1 MTYDR
6 IIYNGCVIP
15 VNPAFDIIYDGMVA
29 IRDGRIARVEKKPSD
44 FDAYQ
49 ADDWVDAAGGLI
61 LPGLVNTHVHLPM
74 SLFRGL
80 ADDLPLSEWLNDHI
94 FPAEFRYI
102 NEAAIKVGTRV
113 SCLEMLLSGTTT
125 CCDGYFLEDAVAEAV
140 LETGMR
146 GVLAQGVIDFP
157 APGSPDP
164 ARDVETAAAYVSRWQ
179 GESDRLTPSIFC
191 HSPYTCSAE
200 TLVRAKAA
208 AAKAGVRFQIHVAE
222 TRGEPDQI
230 AGADALSPVKYLDR
244 LGILDEQTLISHA
257 VWVDEADT
265 AILAAKKVNISH
277 NPESNMKLASGVAP
291 VPHFLSAGILVG
303 LGTDGC
309 ASNNNLDMF
318 MEMDTAAKLHKVMAN
333 DPTVMD
339 AKTVL
344 RMATIE
350 GARAIGLD
358 DWIGSI
364 ECGKEADLIV
374 VEIRKPHLTPMYHP
388 ESHLVYA
395 VRGADVRDVF
405 IGGEVRVRNGEVIG
419 LDADETMQA
428 AAALGSRIWQ
438 TD

>member
-1 MTYDR
+1 MKYDR
-6 IIYNGCVIP
+6 IIYNGCVIT
-15 VNPAFDIIYDGMVA
+15 VNPAFEIIADGLVA
-29 IRDGRIARVEKKPSD
+29 IRNGEIVRVEKKPVD
-44 FDAYQ
+44 VGTYA
-49 ADDWVDAAGGLI
+49 ADEWVDAAGGLI

-80 ADDLPLSEWLNDHI
+80 ADDLPLAEWLNDHI

-102 NEAAIKVGTRV
+102 NEASIKVGTRL

-125 CCDGYFLEDAVAEAV
+125 CCDGYFMEDAVAEAA
-140 LETGMR
+140 LESGMR
-146 GVLAQGVIDFP
+146 AVLAQGIIDFP
-157 APGSPDP
+157 APGAPDP
-164 ARDVETAAAYVSRWQ
+164 ARNVEIAAAYVSKWQ
-179 GESDRLTPSIFC
+179 DVSDRLSPSIFC

-208 AAKAGVRFQIHVAE
+208 AARAGVRFQIHVAE
-222 TRGEPDQI
+222 TRGEADQI
-230 AGADALSPVKYLDR
+230 AEANGRSPVKYLDR
-244 LGILDEQTLISHA
+244 LGVLDEKTLISHA
-257 VWVDEADT
+257 VWVDAEDID
-265 AILAAKKVNISH
+265 ILASRKVNVSH

-291 VPHFLSAGILVG
+291 VPDFIDAGIAVG

-309 ASNNNLDMF
+309 ASNNNLDLF
-318 MEMDTAAKLHKVMAN
+318 AEMDTAAKLHKVVSKN
-333 DPTVMD
+333 PTVMD

-358 DWIGSI
+358 SRIGSI
-364 ECGKEADLIV
+364 ECGKSADVIV
-374 VEIRKPHLTPMYHP
+374 VDTRKPHLTPMYHP

-405 IGGEVRVRNGEVIG
+405 IGGEARVRNREVVG
-419 LDADETMQA
+419 LDADAAMQA
-428 AAALGSRIWQ
+428 AAALGRRIWQ

>member
-6 IIYNGCVIP
+6 IIYNGCVMTF
-15 VNPAFDIIYDGMVA
+15 NPAFDIIYDGMVA
-29 IRDGRIARVEKKPSD
+29 IRDGRIARVEKKPRN
-44 FDAYQ
+44 FDAYA

-74 SLFRGL
+74 ALFRGL

-102 NEAAIKVGTRV
+102 NEAAIKIGTRL

-125 CCDGYFLEDAVAEAV
+125 CCDGYFMEDFVAEAL

-164 ARDVETAAAYVSRWQ
+164 ARNVETAAAYVSRWQ
-179 GESDRLTPSIFC
+179 GVSDRLIPSIFC

-222 TRGEPDQI
+222 TRGEADQI
-230 AGADALSPVKYLDR
+230 AGADGLSPVKYLDR

-265 AILAAKKVNISH
+265 AILAAKKVNVSH

-291 VPHFLSAGILVG
+291 VPDFLSAGISVG

-358 DWIGSI
+358 DRIGSI

-374 VEIRKPHLTPMYHP
+374 VDIRKPHLTPMYHP

-405 IGGEVRVRNGEVIG
+405 VGGAARIRNRELIGQDAAAVI
-419 LDADETMQA
+419 AA
-428 AAALGSRIWQ
+428 AAALGRRIWQ

>member
-1 MTYDR
+1 MAYDR
-6 IIYNGCVIP
+6 IIYNGCVIT

-44 FDAYQ
+44 FDAYET
-49 ADDWVDAAGGLI
+49 DDWVDAAGGLI

-102 NEAAIKVGTRV
+102 NEATIKTGTRL

-125 CCDGYFLEDAVAEAV
+125 CCDGYFMEDFVAEAL

-164 ARDVETAAAYVSRWQ
+164 ARNVETAAAYVSRWQ
-179 GESDRLTPSIFC
+179 GLSDRLTPSIFC

-222 TRGEPDQI
+222 TRGEADQI
-230 AGADALSPVKYLDR
+230 AGADGLSPVKYLDR

-257 VWVDEADT
+257 VWVNAEDI
-265 AILAAKKVNISH
+265 AILSSRKVNVSH

-291 VPHFLSAGILVG
+291 VPDFLSAGIPVG

-318 MEMDTAAKLHKVMAN
+318 MEMDTTAKLHKVMAN

-344 RMATIE
+344 RMATID

-358 DWIGSI
+358 SRIGSI
-364 ECGKEADLIV
+364 EYGKSADLI
-374 VEIRKPHLTPMYHP
+374 IIDTRKPHLTPMYHP

-395 VRGADVRDVF
+395 VRGGDVRDVF

-428 AAALGSRIWQ
+428 AAALGCRIWQ